1 MNNEYNK
8 IYILRTEFETF
19 QEILRKRDNEFML
32 FIQRIS
38 ETNRQLNE
46 IVYKN
51 NVHDEYKSMGSIG
64 SKK

>member
-1 MNNEYNK
+1 
-8 IYILRTEFETF
+8 
-19 QEILRKRDNEFML
+19 ML